1 LTWWEKVT
9 TAVLMVRTA
18 SWSFVPIRHR
28 ERQVGQRWS
37 TRKPQHTLKS
47 RHYCKKFKYKAII
60 KTMLLSSMQ

>member
-9 TAVLMVRTA
+9 TTVLMVRTA

-28 ERQVGQRWS
+28 ERQVGERWS

-47 RHYCKKFKYKAII
+47 RHYCKK
-60 KTMLLSSMQ
+60 L